1 MAHGPVPRFSIV
13 VPTHNRAD
21 VLPLAIRSAL
31 WQTASD
37 FELLIAGDGC
47 TDGTADVVRS
57 FDDRRIRWFDL
68 PKAPGVGYANR
79 NRALRDARGT
89 YVAYLG
95 HDDLWFPDHLARL
108 AARLESTGAE
118 FVHSRLLAVD
128 DAGRLRPYSYNIEVP
143 AHQATLWRA
152 EMAMTMTSVMHTRA
166 CLERYGYWSEDL
178 LRMADVEMWHRIVA
192 GGGFRRAAFVP
203 EPTLLHFSSSK
214 ASPAR
219 AGAARRLSD
228 GLLGSAQAQLPSWP
242 IDPGETPQHAA
253 WRYLSGDPARRVQE
267 IRDGVVRF
275 QDALLWSARSSL
287 GLAGLHAGLS
297 AGAGLDRIVRGFVR
311 LTSPR
316 WRAAASAVQDRTRP
330 LEARARG
337 RQDATDEPLR

>member
-1 MAHGPVPRFSIV
+1 VEGGLPRFSIV

-31 WQTASD
+31 WQTAGD

-47 TDGTADVVRS
+47 TDGTADAVRS
-57 FDDRRIRWFDL
+57 FGDPRIRWFDL

-95 HDDLWFPDHLARL
+95 HDDLWFPDHLERL
-108 AARLESTGAE
+108 AARLESADAE
-118 FVHSRLLAVD
+118 LVHSRLLAVD
-128 DAGRLRPYSYNIEVP
+128 DTGRLRPCSYNLEVP

-152 EMAMTMTSVMHTRA
+152 DMAMTMSTVMHTRA

-178 LRMADVEMWHRIVA
+178 PRMADVEMWHRIVA

-203 EPTLLHFSSSK
+203 EPTLLHFTSSK
-214 ASPAR
+214 PTPAR
-219 AGAARRLSD
+219 TQAARWITRGILGAAQS
-228 GLLGSAQAQLPSWP
+228 QLPSWR
-242 IDPGETPQHAA
+242 IDPGETPQQAA
-253 WRYLSGDPARRVQE
+253 WRYLSDDPARRVRE

-287 GLAGLHAGLS
+287 GLAGLRAGLG
-297 AGAGLDRIVRGFVR
+297 AGAGLDRIVRGLVR
-311 LTSPR
+311 LASPR
-316 WRAAASAVQDRTRP
+316 WRAASSAVQDRTRP
-330 LEARARG
+330 LDTRARG
-337 RQDATDEPLR
+337 RRDATDEPLG